1 MTDRRKHMQQEKGGP
16 QQSLLSHSDDL
27 HSTTVSTSSPKL
39 NVTLCG
45 PDCDICDKQN
55 SCQWAFL

>member
-1 MTDRRKHMQQEKGGP
+1 MQQAKDGP
-16 QQSLLSHSDDL
+16 QQSLVSHNDDL

-39 NVTLCG
+39 NVTLCR

-55 SCQWAFL
+55 SCQWVFLER